1 MTQFD
6 QRNITMVMDLY
17 EMTMA
22 YGYFNDKDKDTKVVF
37 DVFYRRNPD
46 KGGFAIFAGLEQII
60 EYIEHLHFDEE
71 DIAYF
76 RSLHLFNDA
85 FLDYLK
91 DFRFRGDVYAFAE
104 GTIMYPNEPVVTV
117 VAPLIDAQL
126 VETAILAE
134 FNHQSLIATKT
145 RRIRKQQ
152 GKELYRIWSQTCT

>member
-60 EYIEHLHFDEE
+60 EYIENLHFVKKTLL
-71 DIAYF
+71 IF
-76 RSLHLFNDA
+76 TPCI
-85 FLDYLK
+85 FLMM
-91 DFRFRGDVYAFAE
+91 RF
-104 GTIMYPNEPVVTV
+104 
-117 VAPLIDAQL
+117 
-126 VETAILAE
+126 
-134 FNHQSLIATKT
+134 
-145 RRIRKQQ
+145 
-152 GKELYRIWSQTCT
+152 